1 MPLIEPFVKGNL
13 LELNYPGMDALT
25 IKLPEGGAL
34 EAMERVKVA
43 VWGDPC
49 LGVDLGEEVI
59 KSIKSH
65 LDLSMNRWV
74 SG

>member
-1 MPLIEPFVKGNL
+1 MTLIEPFVRGSL

-25 IKLPEGGAL
+25 IKLPEGGGFQ
-34 EAMERVKVA
+34 AMEMVKVA

-59 KSIKSH
+59 EFNKSDINVCF
-65 LDLSMNRWV
+65 DF
-74 SG
+74 

>member
-1 MPLIEPFVKGNL
+1 MTLIEPFVKGNL

-25 IKLPEGGAL
+25 IKLPEGGAF
-34 EAMERVKVA
+34 EVMERVKVA

-59 KSIKSH
+59 KFIKSH
-65 LDLSMNRWV
+65 LDLSMDRWV